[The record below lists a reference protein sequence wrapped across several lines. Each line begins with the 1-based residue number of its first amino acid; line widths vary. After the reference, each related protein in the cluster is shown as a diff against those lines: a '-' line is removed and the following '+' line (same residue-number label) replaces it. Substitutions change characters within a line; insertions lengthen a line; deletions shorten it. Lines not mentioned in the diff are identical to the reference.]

1 MIYMQVMKRRLLCFQ
16 QAGRLSW
23 SSCRLPGLSP
33 ERSEYVMSRRE
44 NDERKAAA
52 LSYKQGY
59 YAPVVVASG
68 KGVVAEA
75 IIACAH
81 EAGVYVHESPELVK
95 LLMQVDTDQYIPPEL
110 YRAVAEVLVWL
121 YRMENEQ
128 V

>member
-1 MIYMQVMKRRLLCFQ
+1 MQSHKDVERR
-16 QAGRLSW
+16 
-23 SSCRLPGLSP
+23 
-33 ERSEYVMSRRE
+33 
-44 NDERKAAA
+44 AAA

-81 EAGVYVHESPELVK
+81 DAGVYVHESPDLVR
-95 LLMQVDTDQYIPPEL
+95 LLMQVDTDQFIPPEL

-121 YRMENEQ
+121 QWLENQ
-128 V
+128 QRNNL